1 MPSPVK
7 YRDFK
12 RYMEQH
18 GWVFSHVTGSHHMF
32 VKPELGTYCVP
43 VHQGEVKYGYFRDIK
58 KICEGK

>member
-12 RYMEQH
+12 RYIEQQ
-18 GWVFSHVTGSHHMF
+18 GWVFSHVKGSHHLF

-43 VHQGEVKYGYFRDIK
+43 VHHGEVKYGYFRDIK